1 MEKVI
6 IFLALSLS
14 GFLQAQTSYEPEM
27 KQAFRLWEDGKT
39 QEASIQFEFLAQNE
53 PHNWLPN
60 YYVALVNTTEAFETR
75 DPVKFTSLLG
85 KAQGALDKE
94 MEKGPLNVELL
105 ILQAMI
111 HTARIA
117 NDPMTYGQ
125 TLSPVVWQL
134 YKKAESIDP
143 NNPRLVYSKARFEF
157 GTAQFKGTDLQPIC
171 NQIEQSLDLFNNF
184 KPESP
189 FHPNW
194 GKQQAEETLKNC
206 K

>member
-6 IFLALSLS
+6 IILLLSLS
-14 GFLQAQTSYEPEM
+14 GFLQAQTASNASME
-27 KQAFRLWEDGKT
+27 QAFRLWEEGKSL
-39 QEASIQFEFLAQNE
+39 EASLQFEDLAQNE

-60 YYVALVNTTEAFETR
+60 YYVALVNTTEAFETNDPGKFTGLLEKAQDALNKETEI
-75 DPVKFTSLLG
+75 DPV
-85 KAQGALDKE
+85 
-94 MEKGPLNVELL
+94 NVELL
-105 ILQAMI
+105 IMQAMI

-117 NDPMTYGQ
+117 NDPMSYGQ
-125 TLSPVVWQL
+125 SLSPVVLQI

-157 GTAQFKGTDLQPIC
+157 GTAQFLGTDIQPIC
-171 NQIEQSLDLFNNF
+171 HRIEQSLELFNNF

-189 FHPNW
+189 FHPHW
-194 GKQQAEETLKNC
+194 GKQQAEETLKSC